1 VDLLSNLSQG
11 NRHARRS
18 TRPRLPADT
27 AAMTARLQPIALCAG
42 AFLLILFLACGWTL
56 PGSGNNVLLALQTML
71 IEGGIAALWWIG
83 AAGIGLGAIRL
94 AGADDGAARAGAG
107 PLRTS
112 LDDLALAIAS
122 GAALMLCVASALGS
136 LGLLPAL
143 GALPSWILIGAGL
156 FLFLRTIRE
165 KPLALDAAPD
175 PRWQT
180 LFGPAAIGALAALFV
195 AAAASAPGWLW
206 SSEFAGFDALSY
218 HLELPKEWILA
229 DRPVGPVEGNV
240 YSALPS
246 FVEAAFMQLM
256 LMRGE
261 IAEGALACQ
270 FWALIAA
277 FASAFTVARLARL
290 VVGDESGLVAL
301 VVFLSLPWVLV
312 VGTLA
317 YNDIVPCLMLA
328 AAWFA
333 IERRV
338 ASGQALDVR
347 LAALLALLAAV
358 AVGAKP
364 TALLFVALPLLG
376 ITIVRAGPRALR
388 LAPLVVGVAVVVLSP
403 WLVRNQLAYG
413 NALFPFA
420 HALLG
425 NGPWT
430 DEQFAI
436 FAKGHGPD
444 RPFLERPPLIW
455 SQWLAHGTGA
465 APGPR
470 EPWFPQWGLLPL
482 AGLAGLTI
490 SARRDPTARA
500 ALLAIIIALAGWL
513 AATHLKSRFLLPTAV
528 PLTVGA
534 AMLLASAARRT
545 QPAVVP
551 LILAPSVALAFV
563 AYWREPARPQPQTS
577 PDSTVVLQRAPA
589 AMIGGI
595 PFKTGELFAQE
606 IVRLPPEQQAEF
618 LPVAPLEYFLNFAI
632 DPNARI
638 LGVGFSTPFYSMR
651 RIEWNTV
658 WDRGVLDRV
667 AGESPD
673 APETWAAQLKALGFS
688 HVVVQPIMLDVWQQ
702 SGWLNPA
709 LAPDRWLRR
718 FLDASKAR
726 VRTPDGSILVEL

>member
-1 VDLLSNLSQG
+1 
-11 NRHARRS
+11 
-18 TRPRLPADT
+18 
-27 AAMTARLQPIALCAG
+27 MTARLQPIALCAG
-42 AFLLILFLACGWTL
+42 AFLLTLFVACGWTL
-56 PGSGNNVLLALQTML
+56 PGGGNNALLALWAML
-71 IEGGIAALWWIG
+71 IEGGIAALWWVG
-83 AAGIGLGAIRL
+83 AAGLGLGLVRL
-94 AGADDGAARAGAG
+94 AGATDSAQGFAAN

-112 LDDLALAIAS
+112 LNDLALAVAS
-122 GAALMLCVASALGS
+122 GAALMLAIASALGS

-143 GALPSWILIGAGL
+143 GGLPSWALVGAGL
-156 FLFLRTIRE
+156 FLLIRTLRER
-165 KPLALDAAPD
+165 PFALDAASGA
-175 PRWQT
+175 RWQS
-180 LFGPAAIGALAALFV
+180 LAGPTAIGALAALFV
-195 AAAASAPGWLW
+195 GAAASAPGWLW

-277 FASAFTVARLARL
+277 FATAFAVARLARA
-290 VVGDESGLVAL
+290 VVGEESGLVAL
-301 VVFLSLPWVLV
+301 LVFLSVPWVVV

-376 ITIVRAGPRALR
+376 ITLLRTGPRALR

-436 FAKGHGPD
+436 FARGHGPD
-444 RPFLERPPLIW
+444 RPLLERPPLIW

-465 APGPR
+465 PPGLR

-482 AGLAGLTI
+482 AGLAGLAI
-490 SARRDPTARA
+490 SARRDPAARA

-534 AMLLASAARRT
+534 AMLLATAARRT

-551 LILAPSVALAFV
+551 LLLAPSLALAVV
-563 AYWREPARPQPQTS
+563 AYWREPARPQPRTS
-577 PDSTVVLQRAPA
+577 PDSAVELLRAPA

-595 PFKTGELFAQE
+595 PIKTGELFAQE
-606 IVRLPPEQQAEF
+606 IVRFPPERQAEF
-618 LPVAPLEYFLNFAI
+618 IPVAPLEYFLNFAI

-658 WDRGVLDRV
+658 WDRGALDRV

-673 APETWAAQLKALGFS
+673 APETWAARLRALGYS

-709 LAPDRWLRR
+709 LSPDRWLRQ
-718 FLDASKAR
+718 FLDASKSR
-726 VRTPDGSILVEL
+726 FRTPDGSILVEL

>member
-1 VDLLSNLSQG
+1 
-11 NRHARRS
+11 
-18 TRPRLPADT
+18 
-27 AAMTARLQPIALCAG
+27 MTARLQPIALCAG
-42 AFLLILFLACGWTL
+42 AFVLTLFLASGWTL
-56 PGSGNNVLLALQTML
+56 PGSGNNVLLALWAML

-83 AAGIGLGAIRL
+83 AAGLGLWLVRL
-94 AGADDGAARAGAG
+94 AGAGDAATGPG
-107 PLRTS
+107 VDPLRTS

-122 GAALMLCVASALGS
+122 GAAFMLCAANALGS

-143 GALPSWILIGAGL
+143 SGLPSWSLIGAGL
-156 FLFLRTIRE
+156 FLLVRTLRE
-165 KPLALDAAPD
+165 KPLALDASAAA
-175 PRWQT
+175 RWRT
-180 LFGPAAIGALAALFV
+180 LGGPAVIGALAALFV

-270 FWALIAA
+270 FWALIASFATA
-277 FASAFTVARLARL
+277 FVVARLART

-317 YNDIVPCLMLA
+317 YNDIVPCLLLA

-333 IERRV
+333 IERRI
-338 ASGQALDVR
+338 ASGRAIDAR
-347 LAALLALLAAV
+347 LAALLALCAAT

-388 LAPLVVGVAVVVLSP
+388 LAPLVVGVALVVLSP

-420 HALLG
+420 HTLLG

-430 DEQFAI
+430 EEQFAI

-444 RPFLERPPLIW
+444 RSVLERLPLIW

-482 AGLAGLTI
+482 AGLAGLAM
-490 SARRDPTARA
+490 SARRNPTARA
-500 ALLAIIIALAGWL
+500 ALLAILVALAGWL

-528 PLTVGA
+528 PLTIGA
-534 AMLLASAARRT
+534 AMLLAAVARRT
-545 QPAVVP
+545 QASVVP
-551 LILAPSVALAFV
+551 LLLAPSLALAFV

-577 PDSTVVLQRAPA
+577 PDSTVELQRAPA

-595 PFKTGELFAQE
+595 PFRTGEFFAQE
-606 IVRLPPEQQAEF
+606 IVRLPPERQAEF
-618 LPVAPLEYFLNFAI
+618 IPVAPLEYFLNFAI

-638 LGVGFSTPFYSMR
+638 LGVGFATPFYSMR

-658 WDRGVLDRV
+658 WDRGVLDGV
-667 AGESPD
+667 AAESPD
-673 APETWAAQLKALGFS
+673 APETWAARLKARGYS
-688 HVVVQPIMLDVWQQ
+688 HVVVQPTMLEVWQR

-709 LAPDRWLRR
+709 LAPERWIRQ
-718 FLDASKAR
+718 FLETSKAR